1 MSEQIVLT
9 EEQQEILEYVDK
21 DNNQLAE
28 FYSNKYAKDKWYK
41 NAIDMYISELY
52 EMKTKIN
59 IAANSTDWD
68 WWTPQ
73 LIKEWRAINNEI
85 EEIVGM
91 KKNNNAL
98 YLLNEIR
105 AKWEALYS

>member
-1 MSEQIVLT
+1 MQEQIVLT

-21 DNNQLAE
+21 DNNELAE
-28 FYSNKYAKDKWYK
+28 FFSNKYAKQEWYS
-41 NAIDMYISELY
+41 NAVDMYISELY
-52 EMKTKIN
+52 EMKKKIKQS
-59 IAANSTDWD
+59 ALWED

-85 EEIVGM
+85 EQIVWM

-105 AKWEALYS
+105 AKWDALYLK

>member
-1 MSEQIVLT
+1 MGEQILLT
-9 EEQQEILEYVDK
+9 EEQREILEYVDL

-28 FYSNKYAKDKWYK
+28 FFANKYAKEKWYA
-41 NAIDMYISELY
+41 NATDMYISELY
-52 EMKTKIN
+52 EMKLKIKD
-59 IAANSTDWD
+59 ASHWED

-85 EEIVGM
+85 EQIVWM

-105 AKWEALYS
+105 EKWENLYLK